1 MKKPIL
7 TLAFAVVLTSLVG
20 TMRSQSV
27 QLQSDF
33 ELSPAGPGEVTQ
45 PGWITQGVAKF
56 SNTNELSLTPT
67 QSGLDTGIAASLV
80 GNTNWES
87 RGGSIEGR
95 ALVTGTSF
103 NDLVSD
109 FWVLR
114 DLSFNLNFSG
124 LAIGATYVLRSW
136 HNDSYTI
143 NQGFAAGGGIVRL
156 SATDAT
162 VLSEV
167 DGTVTNLKGSQSD
180 SNFGIGSISFV
191 PTSSTS
197 QITFTRIG
205 GNITA
210 LPVNG
215 LQLTQTAVPE
225 PSTYALFGIGAI
237 GMLMVRRR
245 KKTV

>member
-1 MKKPIL
+1 MKKAIL
-7 TLAFAVVLTSLVG
+7 ALSLAAGLTSLVG
-20 TMRSQSV
+20 TMRAQSI
-27 QLQSDF
+27 QIQSDL
-33 ELSPAGPGEVTQ
+33 EMSPAGPGEVTQ
-45 PGWITQGVAKF
+45 PGWITQGVAKI
-56 SNTNELSLTPT
+56 SNTNSSSLTPT
-67 QSGLDTGIAASLV
+67 QSGLDAGIAASVV

-87 RGGSIEGR
+87 RGGFIEGR

-109 FWVLR
+109 FWAIR
-114 DLSFNLNFSG
+114 NLSFNLNFSG

-136 HNDSYTI
+136 HNDSYTG

-167 DGTVTNLKGSQSD
+167 DGTVTNLSGSQSD
-180 SNFGIGSISFV
+180 SNFGIASISFV
-191 PTSSTS
+191 PTSSTA

-205 GNITA
+205 GSITA

-225 PSTYALFGIGAI
+225 PSTYALFGIGAF
-237 GMLMVRRR
+237 GMLIVLRR